1 MPGDGPEWNALQ
13 PEAGMFEERVFAA
26 LDWVIAEAGARGIRL
41 SLPLVN
47 YWPAYGG
54 IPQYVRSAPA
64 TTRPHVV
71 HSAIRSDMD
80 MDIGCTSW

>member
-1 MPGDGPEWNALQ
+1 MPGDGPEWNSLQ

-26 LDWVIAEAGARGIRL
+26 LDWVIAEVGARGMRL

-54 IPQYVRSAPA
+54 IPQYVRSVPA
-64 TTRPHVV
+64 ITPPHTV
-71 HSAIRSDMD
+71 HHI
-80 MDIGCTSW
+80 I